1 LITPDQ
7 VVAAARSWL
16 RTPWH
21 HQARSRAGIDCAG
34 LIVMVGR
41 ELGLFDPALDYKRYG
56 RSPIGKL
63 EQILDQHFVKLPAL
77 EPGAV
82 IAITWWEDAQHLG
95 IVADHYGRQMV
106 VHSSLVH
113 HEVVENGIDEQLKEQ
128 IVPIH
133 GYPGVRYRGL
143 S

>member
-1 LITPDQ
+1 
-7 VVAAARSWL
+7 VARARGWL
-16 RTPWH
+16 HTPWH
-21 HQARSRAGIDCAG
+21 HQARSRAGNDCAG

-41 ELGLFDPALDYKRYG
+41 ELGLFDAALDYTRYG
-56 RSPIGKL
+56 RSPTGKL
-63 EQILDQHFVKLPAL
+63 EQILDRHFARLPAP

-82 IAITWWEDAQHLG
+82 IAITWWENAQHLG

-106 VHSSLVH
+106 VHSSLVDRK
-113 HEVVENGIDEQLKEQ
+113 VVENGIDEQLQKK
-128 IVPIH
+128 IVSVH